1 MLNKITLSLFILA
14 LLAGTGCTVVHTVPL
29 SAHQGDTIIVS
40 IGSPSDASLGN
51 IDLTYTPVLNNPS
64 TGMGAG
70 IPIPIPDS
78 NIRSIFNL
86 YPDKTSAAWLY
97 SDADLVEN
105 NAGHGPWTTVL
116 AVDLPNDGS
125 LWATTG
131 TLQVNTTAAYPG
143 DIPSANG
150 ENIALEILAGTG
162 TSSSF
167 DYLGFGG
174 VQLAGDLTELEPMK
188 RLQFKPDYTGFDGT
202 NTYGAVEIKIGI
214 NKSGISE
221 DDFNII
227 FDDKIGTIQTRNVT
241 FGWNAERFE
250 TTVYLI
256 SPTGEL
262 QYSDVNFSI
271 ISNALQSQF
280 EAGDQIV
287 GTDVTINSVIWYDI
301 DGDVAVPAGP
311 QVNVVNLTGT

>member
-1 MLNKITLSLFILA
+1 MIIRPILILFLATLLVS
-14 LLAGTGCTVVHTVPL
+14 TGCTVVHTVPL
-29 SAHQGDTIIVS
+29 SANLGDTIFVS
-40 IGSPSDASLGN
+40 IGSPSDASLDN
-51 IDLTYTPVLNNPS
+51 IALTYTPD
-64 TGMGAG
+64 TGASAG
-70 IPIPIPDS
+70 SPIAIPDS

-105 NAGHGPWTTVL
+105 NAGHGPWTTLL
-116 AVDLPNDGS
+116 AVDLPNNGT
-125 LWATTG
+125 LYPTTG

-150 ENIALEILAGTG
+150 QNIALEILSGAGG
-162 TSSSF
+162 SPSSF

-174 VQLAGDLTELEPMK
+174 VQLAGNLGELEPMK
-188 RLQFKPDYTGFDGT
+188 RLQFRPDFTGYDGT

-214 NKSGISE
+214 DKSGISE
-221 DDFNII
+221 EDFNII
-227 FDDKIGTIQTRNVT
+227 LDDKIGTIQSRNVT
-241 FGWNAERFE
+241 FGWNAKRYV

-271 ISNALQSQF
+271 ISTALQSQF
-280 EAGDQIV
+280 EAGSGGGGQDV
-287 GTDVTINSVIWYDI
+287 SSVTINSFTWYDVNGNV
-301 DGDVAVPAGP
+301 DTGGPAI
-311 QVNVVNLTGT
+311 QVVNLTGT

>member
-29 SAHQGDTIIVS
+29 SAHLDDTIIVS
-40 IGSPSDASLGN
+40 IGSPSDASLAN
-51 IDLTYTPVLNNPS
+51 IDLTYTPD
-64 TGMGAG
+64 TGASAG
-70 IPIPIPDS
+70 TPIAIPDS

-116 AVDLPNDGS
+116 AVDLPNDGT
-125 LWATTG
+125 LYPTTG
-131 TLQVNTTAAYPG
+131 YLQVNTTAAYPG
-143 DIPSANG
+143 DIPSADG
-150 ENIALEILAGTG
+150 EDIALEILAGTG
-162 TSSSF
+162 TPSSF
-167 DYLGFGG
+167 DYLGFGS
-174 VQLAGDLTELEPMK
+174 VQLGGNLTDLEPMK
-188 RLQFKPDYTGFDGT
+188 RLQFKPAYTGYDGT
-202 NTYGAVEIKIGI
+202 NTYGAVEIKLGI
-214 NKSGISE
+214 DKSGISE

-227 FDDKIGTIQTRNVT
+227 FDDKIGTVQTRNVT
-241 FGWNAERFE
+241 IGWNAKRFE

-271 ISNALQSQF
+271 ISNGLQSQF
-280 EAGDQIV
+280 ETGAQSVAGDV
-287 GTDVTINSVIWYDI
+287 SVTSVTWYDI
-301 DGDVAVPAGP
+301 DGNVANPAGP
-311 QVNVVNLTGT
+311 PVQVVNLTGT